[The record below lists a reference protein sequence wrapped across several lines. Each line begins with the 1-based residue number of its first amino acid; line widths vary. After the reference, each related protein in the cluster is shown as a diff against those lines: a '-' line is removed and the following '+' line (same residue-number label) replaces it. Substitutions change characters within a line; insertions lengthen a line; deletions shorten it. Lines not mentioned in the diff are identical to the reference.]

1 MEFWSGEWERA
12 KSCVEKELR
21 KGVALWRES
30 GRVVAQID
38 NWSISR
44 LGKSSGESVFSD
56 DLNPMV
62 GNGLEEAVGL
72 KAES

>member
-1 MEFWSGEWERA
+1 MA
-12 KSCVEKELR
+12 V
-21 KGVALWRES
+21 
-30 GRVVAQID
+30 QID

>member
-1 MEFWSGEWERA
+1 MVG
-12 KSCVEKELR
+12 
-21 KGVALWRES
+21 
-30 GRVVAQID
+30 QID